1 MAGAEELWERL
12 YAAEFGA
19 PGASEL
25 PGLARIGLKRAF
37 GQAWAERARMRRQR
51 RHFMPGL
58 PHPGAGPL
66 LVVPHPS
73 PFPGIAGGDYDRL
86 PHPFLGLP
94 RGGGGAGVG
103 GFGSLFGTGRRGAMH
118 TALH

>member
-1 MAGAEELWERL
+1 MASAEELWERL

-19 PGASEL
+19 PRPSERV
-25 PGLARIGLKRAF
+25 GLGRVGLKRAF
-37 GQAWAERARMRRQR
+37 GQAWADRARMRRQR
-51 RHFMPGL
+51 RRFMPGL
-58 PHPGAGPL
+58 PQPGGGPL

-94 RGGGGAGVG
+94 RGGGAGAG
-103 GFGSLFGTGRRGAMH
+103 GFGSLFGTGRRGAMR